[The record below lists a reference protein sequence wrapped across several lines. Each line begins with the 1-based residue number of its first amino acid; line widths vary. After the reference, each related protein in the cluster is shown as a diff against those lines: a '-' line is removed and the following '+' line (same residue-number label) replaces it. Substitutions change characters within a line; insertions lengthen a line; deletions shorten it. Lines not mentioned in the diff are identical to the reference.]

1 MNCVAA
7 RTDARNH
14 RQQAEAIGG
23 RKSLHAVFSG
33 TNDKVPFQI
42 AKWASDELRV
52 TNSPGVRRKGFMQ
65 DFGYLA
71 RR

>member
-14 RQQAEAIGG
+14 RQQAETIGG

-33 TNDKVPFQI
+33 ANDKVPCQF
-42 AKWASDELRV
+42 AKWAGDE
-52 TNSPGVRRKGFMQ
+52 
-65 DFGYLA
+65 
-71 RR
+71 